1 MLPAVRLL
9 SSRGL
14 CYLAQTHLVLNLSFY
29 LCFDTATTL
38 PHYDWWNPGPPWWHC
53 LTFMLPIIHQVL
65 ALANP
70 KDE

>member
-14 CYLAQTHLVLNLSFY
+14 CYLAQTHLALNLSFY

-38 PHYDWWNPGPPWWHC
+38 PHYDWWNPGPLGGTARLLC
-53 LTFMLPIIHQVL
+53 YQSYTKFQR
-65 ALANP
+65 
-70 KDE
+70 